1 MRNKPLITIIIL
13 TAIGIFI
20 GFNFQTPGMKQYNQL
35 NKIDESIQT
44 ALVHEDTTLTKRLD
58 TFYQTVNTIIE
69 QATTSENQ
77 DQISFESYESEFAIL
92 SRMNQNLAE
101 VLKASLNKL
110 PNNDLGH
117 LEKERLTSLEA
128 LTQAIETLIKDLS
141 NLEEIVH
148 TAKPVQ
154 ARDYVLNIQ
163 ENFNNIQVLQHRYI
177 DQYQAYL
184 TAKTDFYQSLK

>member
-58 TFYQTVNTIIE
+58 TFYQTGNTIIE

-177 DQYQAYL
+177 DQYQTYL

>member
-92 SRMNQNLAE
+92 SRMNQNLDE
-101 VLKASLNKL
+101 VLKESLNKL

-177 DQYQAYL
+177 DQYQTYL

>member
-77 DQISFESYESEFAIL
+77 DQISFESYEGEFAIL

-148 TAKPVQ
+148 TTKPVQ

-163 ENFNNIQVLQHRYI
+163 
-177 DQYQAYL
+177 
-184 TAKTDFYQSLK
+184 

>member
-44 ALVHEDTTLTKRLD
+44 ALVHEDTTLIKRLD

-177 DQYQAYL
+177 DQYQTYL

>member
-69 QATTSENQ
+69 PATTSENQ

-163 ENFNNIQVLQHRYI
+163 ESFNNIQVLQHRYI
-177 DQYQAYL
+177 DQYQTYL
-184 TAKTDFYQSLK
+184 TAKTDFYQGLK

>member
-163 ENFNNIQVLQHRYI
+163 ESFNNIQVLQHRYI
-177 DQYQAYL
+177 DQYQTYL
-184 TAKTDFYQSLK
+184 TAKTDFYQGLK

>member
-1 MRNKPLITIIIL
+1 MRNKPLIIIIIL

-177 DQYQAYL
+177 DQYQTYL

>member
-58 TFYQTVNTIIE
+58 TFYHTVNTIIE
-69 QATTSENQ
+69 QTTTSENQ
-77 DQISFESYESEFAIL
+77 DHISFEAYESDFAIL

-177 DQYQAYL
+177 DQYQTYL

>member
-44 ALVHEDTTLTKRLD
+44 ALVHEDTTLTKRLE
-58 TFYQTVNTIIE
+58 TVNTIIE

-128 LTQAIETLIKDLS
+128 LTQAIETLIKDVS

-177 DQYQAYL
+177 DQYQTYL

>member
-1 MRNKPLITIIIL
+1 MRNKPLIIIIIL

-117 LEKERLTSLEA
+117 LERERLTSLEA

-177 DQYQAYL
+177 DQYQTYL

>member
-163 ENFNNIQVLQHRYI
+163 ENFNNIQVLQH
-177 DQYQAYL
+177 
-184 TAKTDFYQSLK
+184 

>member
-128 LTQAIETLIKDLS
+128 LTQAIETLIKDHS

-177 DQYQAYL
+177 DQYQTYL
-184 TAKTDFYQSLK
+184 TAKTDFYQGLK